1 MLYKQ
6 LAEVYSELESTSK
19 RLKKTYIIANF
30 LKNVSEKDI
39 EHITYLIQGLI
50 FPLWEEKKIG
60 FSTQLMKKAIA
71 SSTGSSLK
79 EVEGLWKKTGDLGL
93 VAEDL
98 SRQRKQKTL
107 FSKELTTKKV
117 FDNLRIL
124 ATLEGIGTVNKKISL
139 VSELLTSASPIEAK
153 YITRTVLEQL
163 RIGVAEGTLRDS
175 IVWCYFPKLEKIS
188 NKEYDKLKNGKKL
201 KVNSLEE
208 IKDYENY
215 ELIETEDE
223 KNARE
228 IYNFFIKKV
237 QKAYDLC
244 NDFSLVTKTL
254 VEKGIKGLD
263 GIKIKVHTPIQVM
276 LPIRVENLEES
287 FKDLGGKIQIEQKFD
302 GFRVEVHYDGK
313 KFSLFT
319 RRLENVTTQFSELI
333 PILKKHVSGKNYI
346 LDTEVVGYDPKTKK
360 YLPFQNISQRIKR
373 KYDIDEIAKKI
384 PVEINVFDIVY
395 YNDKS
400 LMNLPLNERRKI
412 LEKAVKDSKLKI
424 AKSPYI
430 IASSLKEAEKFYK
443 ECLKSGLEGI
453 VIKKIDSRYRPGRYV
468 SGWQKLKPVLETL
481 DLVIIKSEW
490 GEGKRSDWL
499 SSYTVACQKDGK
511 FLEVGKVSTG
521 LKEKKEEGLSFE
533 QLTKMLRPLV
543 KSTKGKEVTVKPSII
558 IEVAFEE
565 IQKSPKYDSGF
576 GLRFPVIKRI
586 RFDKGLEDVSDLDL
600 VKKIYESQKGKK

>member
-117 FDNLRIL
+117 FDNLRTL

-215 ELIETEDE
+215 ELIE
-223 KNARE
+223 
-228 IYNFFIKKV
+228 
-237 QKAYDLC
+237 
-244 NDFSLVTKTL
+244 
-254 VEKGIKGLD
+254 
-263 GIKIKVHTPIQVM
+263 
-276 LPIRVENLEES
+276 IR
-287 FKDLGGKIQIEQKFD
+287 
-302 GFRVEVHYDGK
+302 
-313 KFSLFT
+313 
-319 RRLENVTTQFSELI
+319 
-333 PILKKHVSGKNYI
+333 
-346 LDTEVVGYDPKTKK
+346 
-360 YLPFQNISQRIKR
+360 
-373 KYDIDEIAKKI
+373 
-384 PVEINVFDIVY
+384 
-395 YNDKS
+395 
-400 LMNLPLNERRKI
+400 
-412 LEKAVKDSKLKI
+412 
-424 AKSPYI
+424 
-430 IASSLKEAEKFYK
+430 
-443 ECLKSGLEGI
+443 
-453 VIKKIDSRYRPGRYV
+453 
-468 SGWQKLKPVLETL
+468 
-481 DLVIIKSEW
+481 
-490 GEGKRSDWL
+490 
-499 SSYTVACQKDGK
+499 
-511 FLEVGKVSTG
+511 
-521 LKEKKEEGLSFE
+521 
-533 QLTKMLRPLV
+533 
-543 KSTKGKEVTVKPSII
+543 
-558 IEVAFEE
+558 
-565 IQKSPKYDSGF
+565 
-576 GLRFPVIKRI
+576 
-586 RFDKGLEDVSDLDL
+586 
-600 VKKIYESQKGKK
+600 

>member
-60 FSTQLMKKAIA
+60 FSTQLMQKAIA

-117 FDNLRIL
+117 FDNLR
-124 ATLEGIGTVNKKISL
+124 
-139 VSELLTSASPIEAK
+139 
-153 YITRTVLEQL
+153 
-163 RIGVAEGTLRDS
+163 TLRDS

-254 VEKGIKGLD
+254 VEKVIKGLD

-319 RRLENVTTQFSELI
+319 RRLENVKTQFSELI

-346 LDTEVVGYDPKTKK
+346 LDTEV
-360 YLPFQNISQRIKR
+360 R
-373 KYDIDEIAKKI
+373 
-384 PVEINVFDIVY
+384 
-395 YNDKS
+395 
-400 LMNLPLNERRKI
+400 
-412 LEKAVKDSKLKI
+412 
-424 AKSPYI
+424 
-430 IASSLKEAEKFYK
+430 
-443 ECLKSGLEGI
+443 
-453 VIKKIDSRYRPGRYV
+453 
-468 SGWQKLKPVLETL
+468 
-481 DLVIIKSEW
+481 
-490 GEGKRSDWL
+490 
-499 SSYTVACQKDGK
+499 
-511 FLEVGKVSTG
+511 
-521 LKEKKEEGLSFE
+521 
-533 QLTKMLRPLV
+533 
-543 KSTKGKEVTVKPSII
+543 
-558 IEVAFEE
+558 
-565 IQKSPKYDSGF
+565 
-576 GLRFPVIKRI
+576 
-586 RFDKGLEDVSDLDL
+586 
-600 VKKIYESQKGKK
+600 